1 MSALKHELTDPE
13 GQGPKHLM
21 TLDGDPLPTFRL
33 SPEERGANIL
43 SLRDWQMKE
52 NDVILC
58 TPPKCVLT
66 SYLNSRKAYLYNFCM
81 KLPDWMLNVHLA
93 RVNYA
98 FIMFDHTGTHWV
110 QEIMT
115 MLLKGKPEMVETV
128 DKGGTMMEASSIDRM
143 NELPSPRILNSHL
156 KWQLLPKYISE
167 NKNKVV
173 VVLRNPKDVAVSF
186 YYHMKGMNN
195 YDYDGKFEYFLE
207 WFLEGK
213 LPYGCF
219 FESVKEYELLANEQK
234 DQFHTLF
241 YEDLKTN
248 GLQEV
253 KRLAQFLR
261 TNDADDFCQ
270 AVYDAC
276 DIKNLKAK
284 VAQPK
289 EGRPNIW
296 KPGGSIYRKGIIG
309 DWKSHLTVAQNELFD
324 RVIADKMKDSK
335 IQFRYI

>member
-1 MSALKHELTDPE
+1 MSAVKYELTDPD
-13 GQGPKHLM
+13 GQCPHDLM
-21 TLDGDPLPTFRL
+21 TLDGYPMPNFRL
-33 SPEERGANIL
+33 SPEERGANIM
-43 SLRDWQMKE
+43 SLRNWQMKE
-52 NDVILC
+52 DDVILC
-58 TPPKCVLT
+58 TFPKC
-66 SYLNSRKAYLYNFCM
+66 
-81 KLPDWMLNVHLA
+81 
-93 RVNYA
+93 
-98 FIMFDHTGTHWV
+98 GTHWV

-115 MLLKGKPEMVETV
+115 MLLKGKPEMAEAL
-128 DKGGTMMEASSIDRM
+128 DKVGNMMEASSIEKMD
-143 NELPSPRILNSHL
+143 ELASPRILNSHL
-156 KWQLLPKYISE
+156 QWQLLPKYISE
-167 NKNKVV
+167 NKIKVV
-173 VVLRNPKDVAVSF
+173 IVIRNPKDCAVSY
-186 YYHMKGMNN
+186 YYHFKGMK
-195 YDYDGKFEYFLE
+195 DFAYDGQFKYFLE

-219 FESVKEYELLANEQK
+219 FENVKEYERLANEQK

-248 GLQEV
+248 GLNEV
-253 KRLAQFLR
+253 KRLAQFLG

-284 VAQPK
+284 SAKQMEMGK
-289 EGRPNIW
+289 IAW

-324 RVIADKMKDSK
+324 LVIEEKMKDSK

>member
-58 TPPKCVLT
+58 TPPKC
-66 SYLNSRKAYLYNFCM
+66 
-81 KLPDWMLNVHLA
+81 
-93 RVNYA
+93 
-98 FIMFDHTGTHWV
+98 GTHWV